1 MVRTDPHLDP
11 IHTDALRLAL
21 RNDVLME
28 AVRRVTEAEATSI
41 QGNMR
46 SAVAVGNFHE
56 AVLCEGQ
63 IQGTLS
69 LITLLGRYGRV
80 G

>member
-1 MVRTDPHLDP
+1 MPYPELDP
-11 IHTDALRLAL
+11 IHTDALRVAL

-28 AVRRVTEAEATSI
+28 AMKRVTEAEAAEI
-41 QGNMR
+41 RGNL
-46 SAVAVGNFHE
+46 SASVADANFHE
-56 AVLCEGQ
+56 AVLLEGQ

>member
-1 MVRTDPHLDP
+1 MRTDPKLDP

-28 AVRRVTEAEATSI
+28 AVRRVTDAEAVNI
-41 QGNMR
+41 QNGMR
-46 SAVAVGNFHE
+46 SAVAAASFHE

-63 IQGTLS
+63 IQGILS
-69 LITLLGRYGRV
+69 LITLLARYGRA

>member
-1 MVRTDPHLDP
+1 MPASPKLDP
-11 IHTDALRLAL
+11 IHTDALRVAL

-28 AVRRVTEAEATSI
+28 AVKRVTEAEAE
-41 QGNMR
+41 NLR
-46 SAVAVGNFHE
+46 SHMSAAVASANFHE
-56 AVLCEGQ
+56 AVLYEGQ
-63 IQGTLS
+63 IQGILS

>member
-1 MVRTDPHLDP
+1 MRTDPKLDP

-28 AVRRVTEAEATSI
+28 AVRRVTEAEAVDK
-41 QGNMR
+41 QGGLR
-46 SAVAVGNFHE
+46 AAVADGNFHE
-56 AVLCEGQ
+56 AVLYEGQ
-63 IQGTLS
+63 IQGVLS
-69 LITLLGRYGRV
+69 LITLLGRFGRV

>member
-1 MVRTDPHLDP
+1 MRTDPKLDP

-28 AVRRVTEAEATSI
+28 AVRRVTDAEAMTI
-41 QGNMR
+41 QNNMR
-46 SAVAVGNFHE
+46 SSVAAANFHE

-63 IQGTLS
+63 IQGILS
-69 LITLLGRYGRV
+69 LITLLARYGRA